1 VKCAVAASETEKEA
15 PLTSGGVAAASLPCD
30 RPSSALVAQVV
41 GVATGDQDLTG
52 LLREG
57 QQGSRG
63 LSVLQ
68 ENQGFPDGFTCQF
81 PVFLSRRE

>member
-1 VKCAVAASETEKEA
+1 MAASETEKEA
-15 PLTSGGVAAASLPCD
+15 PLTSSGVAAASLPCD
-30 RPSSALVAQVV
+30 RPSSALVAQVI

-57 QQGSRG
+57 QQRSIGG

-68 ENQGFPDGFTCQF
+68 KNQGFPDGFTRQF